1 MVSNNT
7 QTFLAPINQVF
18 PAEDDVNKHVE
29 DNCSLMYLNE
39 ATLLNNV
46 RVRYS
51 KDKIYTYVANIL
63 IAVNPYYDIPKLYSA
78 ETIKQYQGRS
88 LGTLPPHVYAIADKA
103 YRDMKVLKM
112 SQSIIVSG
120 ESGAGKTEN
129 TKFVLRYLTTSYGTG
144 QDIDERIV
152 EANPLLEA
160 FGNAKTVRNNNS
172 SRFGK
177 FVEIHFNE
185 KNAVVGG
192 FVSHYLLEKSRIC
205 TQGSEERNYHI
216 FYRLCAGAPEDIRQ
230 KFHLRSPD
238 TFRVGTFLYLHT
250 QYVDQ

>member
-1 MVSNNT
+1 M
-7 QTFLAPINQVF
+7 
-18 PAEDDVNKHVE
+18 
-29 DNCSLMYLNE
+29 
-39 ATLLNNV
+39 
-46 RVRYS
+46 R
-51 KDKIYTYVANIL
+51 
-63 IAVNPYYDIPKLYSA
+63 
-78 ETIKQYQGRS
+78 
-88 LGTLPPHVYAIADKA
+88 
-103 YRDMKVLKM
+103 VLKM

-185 KNAVVGG
+185 KVKH
-192 FVSHYLLEKSRIC
+192 FSPC
-205 TQGSEERNYHI
+205 
-216 FYRLCAGAPEDIRQ
+216 RLR
-230 KFHLRSPD
+230 D
-238 TFRVGTFLYLHT
+238 TSGVLN
-250 QYVDQ
+250 